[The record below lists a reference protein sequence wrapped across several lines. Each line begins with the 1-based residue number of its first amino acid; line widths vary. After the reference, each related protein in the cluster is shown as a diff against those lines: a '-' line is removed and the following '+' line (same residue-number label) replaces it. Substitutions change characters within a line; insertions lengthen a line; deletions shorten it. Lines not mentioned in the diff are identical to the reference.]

1 MSRGSG
7 FSTASAVEFRKSAN
21 CRGSPIARN
30 YHSKINR
37 SKEAKRIDEENLV
50 SSISSGS
57 AQISTH
63 QSQLVLV
70 PSGARTKRFVDP
82 WVKVIENHKK
92 VRLKIF
98 IRYLTIFR
106 LCYEGYKT

>member
-57 AQISTH
+57 ARLIM
-63 QSQLVLV
+63 
-70 PSGARTKRFVDP
+70 
-82 WVKVIENHKK
+82 KK
-92 VRLKIF
+92 SHTGSLKN
-98 IRYLTIFR
+98 IFR

>member
-37 SKEAKRIDEENLV
+37 SKEAKRIDEENLALLRRLQNV
-50 SSISSGS
+50 RASPMIALSRQQVT
-57 AQISTH
+57 A
-63 QSQLVLV
+63 
-70 PSGARTKRFVDP
+70 PPRARPKSMRP
-82 WVKVIENHKK
+82 K
-92 VRLKIF
+92 VRFPSVGSTLTKIRSGLSYQLK
-98 IRYLTIFR
+98 
-106 LCYEGYKT
+106 

>member
-50 SSISSGS
+50 SSISKGMCLPD
-57 AQISTH
+57 AH
-63 QSQLVLV
+63 LVRIPLV
-70 PSGARTKRFVDP
+70 A
-82 WVKVIENHKK
+82 VKS
-92 VRLKIF
+92 
-98 IRYLTIFR
+98 
-106 LCYEGYKT
+106 

>member
-50 SSISSGS
+50 SCHTITLDIFS
-57 AQISTH
+57 
-63 QSQLVLV
+63 
-70 PSGARTKRFVDP
+70 
-82 WVKVIENHKK
+82 
-92 VRLKIF
+92 KIN
-98 IRYLTIFR
+98 
-106 LCYEGYKT
+106 

>member
-50 SSISSGS
+50 SWIFTGSGS
-57 AQISTH
+57 ACY
-63 QSQLVLV
+63 
-70 PSGARTKRFVDP
+70 R
-82 WVKVIENHKK
+82 
-92 VRLKIF
+92 KIRKSSF
-98 IRYLTIFR
+98 IKYVTIFR
-106 LCYEGYKT
+106 LCYEGYKM

>member
-57 AQISTH
+57 ACLT
-63 QSQLVLV
+63 
-70 PSGARTKRFVDP
+70 
-82 WVKVIENHKK
+82 
-92 VRLKIF
+92 F
-98 IRYLTIFR
+98 IGKFLGNF
-106 LCYEGYKT
+106 

>member
-50 SSISSGS
+50 SWKSSGS
-57 AQISTH
+57 ACNT
-63 QSQLVLV
+63 
-70 PSGARTKRFVDP
+70 GAG
-82 WVKVIENHKK
+82 KVHKSS
-92 VRLKIF
+92 F
-98 IRYLTIFR
+98 IKYITIFR
-106 LCYEGYKT
+106 LCYEGYKM

>member
-50 SSISSGS
+50 SAIHRAIDSKC
-57 AQISTH
+57 STKLRIILQKSH
-63 QSQLVLV
+63 TDLLSQL
-70 PSGARTKRFVDP
+70 
-82 WVKVIENHKK
+82 
-92 VRLKIF
+92 
-98 IRYLTIFR
+98 YLGSVT
-106 LCYEGYKT
+106 

>member
-37 SKEAKRIDEENLV
+37 SKEAKRIDEENLALLRRLQNV
-50 SSISSGS
+50 RASPMIALSRQQVT
-57 AQISTH
+57 A
-63 QSQLVLV
+63 
-70 PSGARTKRFVDP
+70 PPRARPKSMRP
-82 WVKVIENHKK
+82 
-92 VRLKIF
+92 KIVN
-98 IRYLTIFR
+98 TWTD
-106 LCYEGYKT
+106 GW

>member
-50 SSISSGS
+50 SSIYKVGCVFAMVVVSMLPHSDFGRNYHRKDASHCSGS
-57 AQISTH
+57 AC
-63 QSQLVLV
+63 
-70 PSGARTKRFVDP
+70 
-82 WVKVIENHKK
+82 WVTSI
-92 VRLKIF
+92 
-98 IRYLTIFR
+98 
-106 LCYEGYKT
+106 